1 MLRGPPGGTNAHVWL
16 ALTVDL
22 RWISCLFFMDFFFLV
37 HNFKVCSRI
46 SVAGSM
52 STHDLAAHAHDGCLR
67 CVESMSKRTRLKHAF
82 RQQMD
87 GRADVVSR
95 VGWGG
100 HVVWV
105 GVWLGGLF
113 WVVVGGGGG
122 GARARYRWWLW
133 VVGASMI
140 SRPLHDWYA
149 LGRLRLLLFCYH

>member
-1 MLRGPPGGTNAHVWL
+1 
-16 ALTVDL
+16 
-22 RWISCLFFMDFFFLV
+22 MDFLFLV

-105 GVWLGGLF
+105 GVWLSMCM
-113 WVVVGGGGG
+113 VGWTKDINNIKGTQEVFDH
-122 GARARYRWWLW
+122 RAKMCTLAAQGKWSESLEN
-133 VVGASMI
+133 SK
-140 SRPLHDWYA
+140 
-149 LGRLRLLLFCYH
+149 